1 MAYTIPYSQ
10 SLFYFDYKKKTTY
23 EWTKHNYHL
32 IVAFL
37 SYCQL
42 FYQSAV
48 ASMSAVCLPSVILW
62 ILLFA
67 APLSSNTHPYPKC
80 FVSECV
86 QNYCHQP
93 FWNCL
98 IKEREKKTFC
108 TNFFFLPEW
117 MSPAWEVTKHK
128 GQNYSLRN
136 DKLLFRLAFW
146 VIRARST
153 YYLEEIVNGTFMQ
166 LSYCQLFP
174 LNF

>member
-1 MAYTIPYSQ
+1 M
-10 SLFYFDYKKKTTY
+10 YKRKTGKAFHQKLSKKTFWLILFPIPKVYFTLITKKTY

-42 FYQSAV
+42 FYQSAA

-67 APLSSNTHPYPKC
+67 APYHQTQPLPQIFCLWMCSELLSSTFLELPNKG
-80 FVSECV
+80 
-86 QNYCHQP
+86 
-93 FWNCL
+93 
-98 IKEREKKTFC
+98 KRKKTFC

-136 DKLLFRLAFW
+136 DKLLFRLAF
-146 VIRARST
+146 
-153 YYLEEIVNGTFMQ
+153 
-166 LSYCQLFP
+166 
-174 LNF
+174 